1 MFKRTLVSLLCVSLI
16 ATSIPSYAKF
26 GSSSSRSYSSSSRSS
41 SFGSSRSSS
50 YSAPSAPRQTYA
62 APSQSSRPSSFGNGS
77 NVGMQR
83 SAVTNTVR
91 PQTPAGSP
99 PVPPRNNTYS
109 SVGGGGY
116 NGNNG
121 GNTTNHNYGNNG
133 GGFNGGNNGGGFGM
147 GSLAMAAFGGYMLNG
162 MLHNRD
168 GSLHSGAG
176 YYNGA
181 PIPGGQYA
189 PPADYV
195 PQPTVEQGGQYTQQ
209 APVQYAPV
217 VPVDKGT
224 SWFWIF
230 VQIILVGLCI
240 GLLVWIV
247 RRVFINK
254 DNSPV
259 DLTMFQKAETK
270 LQNNKETFFI
280 NFQKSNKPSGIE
292 YIKANTVDY
301 LFESI
306 QDDVLAGNDGARVV
320 IKALEAEVIDID
332 DEGSKQVGSV
342 HYQATI
348 VTDGT
353 SEEINEVWHYVYAG
367 GVWKLAGIEQV

>member
-1 MFKRTLVSLLCVSLI
+1 MLKRILIATLSLSLI

-26 GSSSSRSYSSSSRSS
+26 GGSSSHSSFSSNHSSSYSSPSR
-41 SFGSSRSSS
+41 S

-62 APSQSSRPSSFGNGS
+62 APAQTSRPSSFGNGG

-109 SVGGGGY
+109 SAGGGGY

-121 GNTTNHNYGNNG
+121 GNTINHNYGNNG
-133 GGFNGGNNGGGFGM
+133 GGNNGGGFGM

-162 MLHNRD
+162 ALHNRD
-168 GSLHSGAG
+168 GSMYSGQG
-176 YYNGA
+176 YNNGA

-189 PPADYV
+189 PPAGYV
-195 PQPTVEQGGQYTQQ
+195 PQPVAEGGQ
-209 APVQYAPV
+209 AQYAQQQY
-217 VPVDKGT
+217 VPVEKGT

-230 VQIILVGLCI
+230 VQLLLVGLCI
-240 GLLVWIV
+240 GVLVWIV

-280 NFQKSNKPSGIE
+280 NFQKSNKPSNID

-301 LFESI
+301 FFEAI
-306 QDDVLAGNDGARVV
+306 QDDVLAGNDAARVV
-320 IKALEAEVIDID
+320 IKAIEAEVIDIT

-342 HYQATI
+342 HYQASI
-348 VTDGT
+348 STDGNV
-353 SEEINEVWHYVYAG
+353 EEINEVWHYVYTG